1 LRPLFP
7 LYTFKPGNIPPNN
20 ERITKLHDKSDC
32 DNPIDTRLTKKKH
45 SLVCRQYIVKITS
58 IFDNF
63 RIFGVDSTHNEL
75 RDQLTSAQRNIVGT
89 NIKKHHKY

>member
-1 LRPLFP
+1 MGE
-7 LYTFKPGNIPPNN
+7 K
-20 ERITKLHDKSDC
+20 
-32 DNPIDTRLTKKKH
+32 RLKK
-45 SLVCRQYIVKITS
+45 IVKITS

-89 NIKKHHKY
+89 NIKNITNIDTSQTFYREIGIV

>member
-1 LRPLFP
+1 
-7 LYTFKPGNIPPNN
+7 
-20 ERITKLHDKSDC
+20 
-32 DNPIDTRLTKKKH
+32 
-45 SLVCRQYIVKITS
+45 VKITS

-89 NIKKHHKY
+89 NIKNITNIDTSQTFYRKIGFV

>member
-1 LRPLFP
+1 
-7 LYTFKPGNIPPNN
+7 
-20 ERITKLHDKSDC
+20 
-32 DNPIDTRLTKKKH
+32 
-45 SLVCRQYIVKITS
+45 VKITS

-89 NIKKHHKY
+89 NIKNITNIDTSQTFYREIGIV

>member
-1 LRPLFP
+1 MKTIGEKK
-7 LYTFKPGNIPPNN
+7 TFK
-20 ERITKLHDKSDC
+20 K
-32 DNPIDTRLTKKKH
+32 
-45 SLVCRQYIVKITS
+45 IVKITS

-89 NIKKHHKY
+89 NIKNITNIDTSQTLYRKIGFV

>member
-1 LRPLFP
+1 MGG
-7 LYTFKPGNIPPNN
+7 K
-20 ERITKLHDKSDC
+20 
-32 DNPIDTRLTKKKH
+32 RLKK
-45 SLVCRQYIVKITS
+45 IVKITS

-89 NIKKHHKY
+89 NIKKNITNIDTSQTLYRKIGFV

>member
-1 LRPLFP
+1 M
-7 LYTFKPGNIPPNN
+7 
-20 ERITKLHDKSDC
+20 
-32 DNPIDTRLTKKKH
+32 
-45 SLVCRQYIVKITS
+45 KITS

-89 NIKKHHKY
+89 NIKNITNIDTSQTFYREIGIV

>member
-1 LRPLFP
+1 MQSISIMK
-7 LYTFKPGNIPPNN
+7 TIG
-20 ERITKLHDKSDC
+20 E
-32 DNPIDTRLTKKKH
+32 KKYFQKK
-45 SLVCRQYIVKITS
+45 IVKITS

-89 NIKKHHKY
+89 NIKNITNIDTKSNIL

>member
-1 LRPLFP
+1 MYFGFQTLAPFFP
-7 LYTFKPGNIPPNN
+7 FTLLNLEIF
-20 ERITKLHDKSDC
+20 L
-32 DNPIDTRLTKKKH
+32 
-45 SLVCRQYIVKITS
+45 S

>member
-1 LRPLFP
+1 LGE
-7 LYTFKPGNIPPNN
+7 K
-20 ERITKLHDKSDC
+20 
-32 DNPIDTRLTKKKH
+32 RLKK
-45 SLVCRQYIVKITS
+45 IVKITS

-89 NIKKHHKY
+89 NIKKHHKYKISTYVLWKQ